1 MASLIFENCESVD
14 VRRGSRTDGAVIA
27 VEDERIV
34 YSGPRS
40 DADRPLDVRRIDLDG
55 ANVIPGLIN
64 CHVHFGLVLPG
75 AEGERLR
82 GESDAALTLRMAH
95 NAAAALAAGVTTV
108 RLVGERPYVDVA
120 LRRSI
125 ESAETR
131 GPRVVTA
138 GPLLISTGGHGWE
151 LGSCVEADGAD
162 GFRAAARRQLR
173 NDVDL
178 LKIAVSGGIAGHN
191 EQITDSQMT
200 PEEISAVTET
210 AHSRGRKVAAHAG
223 PADVVALAV
232 KCGVDTI
239 EHGYF
244 LTTEVADL
252 MVERGAWLVP
262 TINVSRAPHFYEK
275 IGAPQWYR
283 EKALAAGELHWTGL
297 RAAIARGV
305 RIAMGTDMM
314 PHEPFEGTSV
324 TVRELEFYVDAG
336 MSPLDALRTAT
347 VNAAELLGR
356 PDLGTVEAGALADF
370 VVLRGDPLENIAALR
385 GVETVVAR
393 GSVVARAGAPPT

>member
-1 MASLIFENCESVD
+1 MALVIFENCAIVD
-14 VRRGSRTDGAVIA
+14 VRHGSRADDALIA
-27 VEDERIV
+27 VDDDHIV
-34 YSGPRS
+34 YSGPRD
-40 DADRPLDVRRIDLDG
+40 DAELPRDVQRVDLDRG
-55 ANVIPGLIN
+55 YVIPGLIN

-75 AEGERLR
+75 TEGETFR
-82 GESDAALTLRMAH
+82 GESDAALALRMAH
-95 NAAAALAAGVTTV
+95 NAAAALATGVTTV

-125 ESAETR
+125 ERGETP
-131 GPRVVTA
+131 GPRVLTA

-178 LKIAVSGGIAGHN
+178 LKISVSGGIAGHN
-191 EQITDSQMT
+191 EQIADSQMT
-200 PEEISAVTET
+200 RDEITAVTET
-210 AHSRGRKVAAHAG
+210 AHGRGRKVAAHAG

-232 KCGVDTI
+232 ECGVDSI

-275 IGAPQWYR
+275 IGAPDWYR
-283 EKALAAGELHWTGL
+283 EKALTAGELHWAGL
-297 RAAIARGV
+297 KAAIARGV

-314 PHEPFEGTSV
+314 PDEPFDGTSV
-324 TVRELEFYVDAG
+324 TVRELEFYVEAG
-336 MSPLDALRTAT
+336 MSPLEALRTAT

-356 PDLGTVEAGALADF
+356 PDRGTVEAGALADF
-370 VVLRGDPLENIAALR
+370 VVLRDDPLENIAALR
-385 GVETVVAR
+385 EVETVVAR
-393 GSVVARAGAPPT
+393 GRVAAQTRGTPT